1 MYIPTA
7 ILIGFVTGLGAFLGS
22 LLGLGGGFLIVP
34 MLTIFLGIPIK
45 VAVSLSLL
53 SILAN
58 SISASIVYIDRD
70 VVDYRLGLLLESTTM
85 LGAIAGANLNLMASE
100 SYIYI
105 VFGAVLIYVAYRM
118 VAGKKYEEHGS
129 RGRTRRNLAIGVGV
143 SFLAGL
149 LSGLLGIGGG
159 ILKMPI
165 LILLLSLPTRVAIGT
180 SLFMISIT
188 SATSTYIYFINGVIN
203 LVYAPYAVLGASAGA
218 QLGSRL
224 GFRIEA
230 RYLRVMFSI
239 MLLIFSILMIGR
251 GLGI

>member
-1 MYIPTA
+1 MVVPIN
-7 ILIGFVTGLGAFLGS
+7 ILIGVVTGVGALLGS

-45 VAVSLSLL
+45 TAVALSLL
-53 SILAN
+53 AILAN
-58 SISASIVYIDRD
+58 SISASIVYVDRR
-70 VVDYRLGLLLESTTM
+70 VVDFRLGLILESTTM
-85 LGAIAGANLNLMASE
+85 LGAIAGANINLMVSE
-100 SYIYI
+100 SIIYF
-105 VFGAVLIYVAYRM
+105 VFGIVLVYVAYRM
-118 VAGKKYEEHGS
+118 VYGSKYGDGGVGCKGGS
-129 RGRTRRNLAIGVGV
+129 ILLAAGV
-143 SFLAGL
+143 SFVAGL

-188 SATSTYIYFINGVIN
+188 SATSTYIYFINNVIV
-203 LVYAPYAVLGASAGA
+203 LSYAPYAVLGASIGA

-230 RYLRVMFSI
+230 KYLRILFSMF
-239 MLLIFSILMIGR
+239 LLLFSLIMIGR
-251 GLGI
+251 GIGL

>member
-1 MYIPTA
+1 MLVHTY
-7 ILIGFVTGLGAFLGS
+7 ILIGIVTGVGALLGS

-45 VAVSLSLL
+45 TAVALSLL

-58 SISASIVYIDRD
+58 SLSASIVYVDKG
-70 VVDYRLGLLLESTTM
+70 VVDFRLGLILESTTM
-85 LGAIAGANLNLMASE
+85 LGAILGANINLMMNE
-100 SYIYI
+100 SIIYVI
-105 VFGAVLIYVAYRM
+105 FGIVLIYVAYRM
-118 VAGKKYEEHGS
+118 VFGRKYGDNNVSHKKG
-129 RGRTRRNLAIGVGV
+129 NLYIAASV
-143 SFLAGL
+143 SFVAGV
-149 LSGLLGIGGG
+149 LSGFLGIGGG

-188 SATSTYIYFINGVIN
+188 SATSTYIYFINRVIN
-203 LVYAPYAVLGASAGA
+203 LAYAPYAVLGAAIGA

-230 RYLRVMFSI
+230 RYLRILFSI
-239 MLLIFSILMIGR
+239 FLLVFSLIMIGR
-251 GLGI
+251 GVGI